1 MRPLLEWC
9 CGRRLPLLKS
19 SLPRGERN
27 TTKKNMA
34 VSKAAS
40 ASEFVSLGVKHGT
53 ANLTPKLSQK
63 SQSFPSDKA
72 EEVTLS

>member
-1 MRPLLEWC
+1 MVLRAPPPAIEDQP
-9 CGRRLPLLKS
+9 GRAEKETRQ
-19 SLPRGERN
+19 
-27 TTKKNMA
+27 KKNMA
-34 VSKAAS
+34 VSRAAS